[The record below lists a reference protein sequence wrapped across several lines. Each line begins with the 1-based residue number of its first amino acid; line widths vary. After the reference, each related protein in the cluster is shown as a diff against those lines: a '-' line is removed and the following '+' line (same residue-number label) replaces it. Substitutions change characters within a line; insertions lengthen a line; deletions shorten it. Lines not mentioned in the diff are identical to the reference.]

1 MKIPVFSFILCYN
14 FDMKKIFLYC
24 LIFASIVLPQ
34 AYADEMAE
42 DYMDIARSYA
52 VKGDYS
58 GATAYFN
65 RVLGIEPNNQ
75 EVKDNIKMLQRFV
88 SPVKKS
94 YAARVSAAL
103 DNAMNSK
110 KNGDMTGTLNYIKSA
125 SQGSGFLYYN
135 FLGEYY
141 KETKQYHM
149 AIAAFNQALQA
160 NPDFTQAHLAVALC
174 HYEMGDYEGVIP
186 PVTRFIYYN
195 QQEDFGYALRAK
207 AYMRMGRFND
217 AEPEIV
223 TALALNDDIE
233 YKFLKGIIL
242 CNKNQYRQAIETLEP
257 LTETLQT
264 SEIYK
269 YIGYAYYG
277 LQDYNN
283 ALLNLDK
290 AIILCD
296 DDKELISKYNEVK
309 TKLNTQPQQ
318 GTMEE
323 NEAEE

>member
-125 SQGSGFLYYN
+125 SQGSG
-135 FLGEYY
+135 
-141 KETKQYHM
+141 
-149 AIAAFNQALQA
+149 
-160 NPDFTQAHLAVALC
+160 C
-174 HYEMGDYEGVIP
+174 
-186 PVTRFIYYN
+186 
-195 QQEDFGYALRAK
+195 
-207 AYMRMGRFND
+207 
-217 AEPEIV
+217 
-223 TALALNDDIE
+223 TAG
-233 YKFLKGIIL
+233 K
-242 CNKNQYRQAIETLEP
+242 P
-257 LTETLQT
+257 
-264 SEIYK
+264 
-269 YIGYAYYG
+269 
-277 LQDYNN
+277 
-283 ALLNLDK
+283 
-290 AIILCD
+290 
-296 DDKELISKYNEVK
+296 
-309 TKLNTQPQQ
+309 
-318 GTMEE
+318 
-323 NEAEE
+323 

>member
-1 MKIPVFSFILCYN
+1 
-14 FDMKKIFLYC
+14 MKKVLLYG
-24 LIFASIVLPQ
+24 LISTIMFVPVAFAN
-34 AYADEMAE
+34 EMVE
-42 DYMDIARSYA
+42 DYMDIAKNYA
-52 VKGDYS
+52 LQGDYS
-58 GATAYFN
+58 GATSYFN
-65 RVLGIEPNNQ
+65 RILTIEPNNQ

-94 YAARVSAAL
+94 YATRFNQGL
-103 DNAMNSK
+103 DNAMNAR
-110 KNGDMTGTLNYIKSA
+110 KNGNMQATLDYIKSA
-125 SQGSGFLYYN
+125 STGSSFLYYN

-141 KETKQYHM
+141 KETKQYNL

-207 AYMRMGRFND
+207 AYMKMGRYND
-217 AEPEIV
+217 AETEIV

-233 YKFLKGIIL
+233 YKLLKGIIL
-242 CNKNQYRQAIETLEP
+242 CGKSQYRQAVEILEP
-257 LTETLQT
+257 LTETVQT

-269 YIGYAYYG
+269 YLGLAYYG
-277 LQDYNN
+277 MQDYNS

-290 AIILCD
+290 AIILSD
-296 DDKELISKYNEVK
+296 DDKILSAKYNEVK
-309 TKLNTQPQQ
+309 MKLSGQPQ
-318 GTMEE
+318 GTMD
-323 NEAEE
+323 

>member
-1 MKIPVFSFILCYN
+1 
-14 FDMKKIFLYC
+14 MKKLFLYC
-24 LIFASIVLPQ
+24 FIFASIVLPQ
-34 AYADEMAE
+34 AYANEMVE
-42 DYMDIARSYA
+42 DYMDIAKNYA
-52 VKGDYS
+52 VQGDYS

-65 RVLGIEPNNQ
+65 RVLAIEPNNQ

-103 DNAMNSK
+103 DNAMNSR

-141 KETKQYHM
+141 KETKQYNL

-174 HYEMGDYEGVIP
+174 HYEMGDYDGVIP

-207 AYMRMGRFND
+207 AYMKMGRYND
-217 AEPEIV
+217 AETEIV
-223 TALALNDDIE
+223 TALALNDDVE
-233 YKFLKGIIL
+233 YKLLKGIIL
-242 CNKNQYRQAIETLEP
+242 CNKNQYRQAIDILEP
-257 LTETLQT
+257 LTQTIQT
-264 SEIYK
+264 SDIYK

-283 ALLNLDK
+283 ALLNMNK
-290 AIILCD
+290 AIILND
-296 DDKELISKYNEVK
+296 DENDLKLRYNDAK
-309 TKLNTQPQQ
+309 AKLNGQTQ
-318 GTMEE
+318 GTME
-323 NEAEE
+323 